1 MISGEFD
8 EQESG
13 HLAGESKWGA
23 GAKTGDQV
31 REVTVRQG
39 QIMLVFKDHF
49 KDFGFSL
56 NEIWSRRKVLNKGMM

>member
-39 QIMLVFKDHF
+39 QIMLVF
-49 KDFGFSL
+49 
-56 NEIWSRRKVLNKGMM
+56 